1 MANARAI
8 SQSPTLPRSRRRR
21 LLGGA
26 LHALYEYAAL
36 YSSLALLCLICLS
49 WSLLT
54 FPLYL
59 LLPAAAARRL
69 GRYGIM
75 QGFRCYAHWLRM
87 IGAYRLDL
95 SALDQ
100 LRAGP
105 AVILAPN
112 HPALIDALLIL
123 TRHPNMACVMK
134 SDLMANVLLGP
145 GARLARYIRNDS
157 TRQMVRAA
165 VDDLRAGGVL
175 LLFPEGTRTVQAP
188 INPLKKS
195 IAVIARRARVPV
207 QTLLIET
214 DSPFLSKG
222 WPWRARPSLPI
233 TYRVRL
239 GRRFDPPQDVAH
251 FMRELEQYYRSELHG
266 SAATPWV
273 SAAMRR

>member
-8 SQSPTLPRSRRRR
+8 QQSPALPRQRRG
-21 LLGGA
+21 LGSA
-26 LHALYEYAAL
+26 LQALYEYTAL
-36 YSSLALLCLICLS
+36 YSSLLLFCLICLS

-54 FPLYL
+54 LPLYV
-59 LLPAAAARRL
+59 LLPAAAARRF

-75 QGFRCYAHWLRM
+75 KGFSGYAHWLSL
-87 IGAYRLDL
+87 IGAYRLNL
-95 SALDQ
+95 SAIDQ
-100 LRAGP
+100 LRTGP
-105 AVILAPN
+105 PVILAPN

-134 SDLMANVLLGP
+134 YELMANVLLGP
-145 GARLARYIRNDS
+145 GARLARYIRNNS
-157 TRQMVRAA
+157 TRQMVREA
-165 VDDLRAGGVL
+165 VDDLRAGGIL
-175 LLFPEGTRTVQAP
+175 LLFPEGTRTVRAP

-222 WPWRARPSLPI
+222 WPWRARPSLPV

-239 GRRFDPPQDVAH
+239 GRRFDPPQDVAR
-251 FMRELEQYYRSELHG
+251 FMRELEQYYRSELQG
-266 SAATPWV
+266 TAAAQWV
-273 SAAMRR
+273 ATAMPP